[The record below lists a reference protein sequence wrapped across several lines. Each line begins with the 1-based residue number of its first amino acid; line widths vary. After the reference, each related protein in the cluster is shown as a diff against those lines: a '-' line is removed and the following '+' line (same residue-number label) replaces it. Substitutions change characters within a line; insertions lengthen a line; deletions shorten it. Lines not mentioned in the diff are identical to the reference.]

1 MLAISR
7 MKALISTHY
16 ISKTTPLSLLSSASK
31 SIRSYPPT
39 QFKTPNFPNFLHL
52 KPNTFMP
59 YASLSSEIAPTGAL
73 EMDAASRRQQRSGE
87 IHVVVGPMFAGKT
100 TTLLRRIQSAQVDGR
115 NVIIYY
121 LLVRNSIKLTD
132 EAYGSRGFV
141 YILFECFLRF
151 LAPFSG
157 IENKGAKHYHCL
169 PVSWIHC
176 FSAYITNKIFQ
187 LSGVKA
193 EPETYAL
200 LLQECIIWK
209 EYMKGKR
216 IHAQMIVVGFV
227 ENEYLKTKLLILYA
241 KSGDLGT
248 AHYLFDKLLDRSLVS
263 WNAIIAGY
271 VQKGHEDVGLGLYH
285 KMRQSGFIPD
295 QYTFASVFRACAT
308 LATLEDGKQAH
319 GVMIKCQIVGNVVV
333 NSALMDMYFKCS
345 DLSDG
350 HKVFDASQNRNA
362 ITWTAL
368 ISGYGQHG
376 RVHEVLDYFH
386 RMKAEGIRP
395 NYVTFIAVLSAC
407 SHGGLSNEAW
417 EYFSSMTRDYG
428 IQPRGQHYAALVDL
442 LGRAGRLEEAYEFV
456 LNSPCKEH
464 SVMWGAFLWACR
476 IHGNRDLLN
485 LAAKQYFKLEP
496 ENAGKY
502 VVLSNAY
509 ATFGLWDSVAKLRA
523 KMSDLGMIK
532 EPAYSKLEVQRETH
546 FFLKGDNN
554 VAVIKSN
561 KDTRYGLDS
570 IVTHDG
576 VKLPCWALPNL
587 SSFKQKFGL
596 DAYEQLDVIGIDE
609 AQFFGD
615 LYDFCCEAADHDG
628 KKVIV
633 AGLDGD
639 YLRRSFGS
647 VLDIIPLADSVTKL
661 TSRCELCGKPA
672 FFTLRKTEEI
682 QTEVIGGADVY
693 MPVCRK
699 HYVNGQVAIQ
709 AARVVLESQV
719 HCGSCA

>member
-1 MLAISR
+1 MQLNKTLKGLCYSGRLAEAVGMLCRA
-7 MKALISTHY
+7 
-16 ISKTTPLSLLSSASK
+16 
-31 SIRSYPPT
+31 
-39 QFKTPNFPNFLHL
+39 
-52 KPNTFMP
+52 
-59 YASLSSEIAPTGAL
+59 
-73 EMDAASRRQQRSGE
+73 
-87 IHVVVGPMFAGKT
+87 
-100 TTLLRRIQSAQVDGR
+100 
-115 NVIIYY
+115 
-121 LLVRNSIKLTD
+121 
-132 EAYGSRGFV
+132 
-141 YILFECFLRF
+141 
-151 LAPFSG
+151 
-157 IENKGAKHYHCL
+157 
-169 PVSWIHC
+169 
-176 FSAYITNKIFQ
+176 
-187 LSGVKA
+187 GVKA

-209 EYMKGKR
+209 DYMKGKR

-407 SHGGLSNEAW
+407 SHGGLANEAW

-442 LGRAGRLEEAYEFV
+442 LGRAGRLGEAHEFV

-523 KMSDLGMIK
+523 KMSDSGMIK

-546 FFLKGDNN
+546 FFLKGD
-554 VAVIKSN
+554 K
-561 KDTRYGLDS
+561 Y
-570 IVTHDG
+570 H
-576 VKLPCWALPNL
+576 
-587 SSFKQKFGL
+587 KQ
-596 DAYEQLDVIGIDE
+596 
-609 AQFFGD
+609 
-615 LYDFCCEAADHDG
+615 
-628 KKVIV
+628 
-633 AGLDGD
+633 
-639 YLRRSFGS
+639 S
-647 VLDIIPLADSVTKL
+647 
-661 TSRCELCGKPA
+661 
-672 FFTLRKTEEI
+672 EEI
-682 QTEVIGGADVY
+682 YEMVELINYSLKDSG
-693 MPVCRK
+693 
-699 HYVNGQVAIQ
+699 YVPY
-709 AARVVLESQV
+709 LS
-719 HCGSCA
+719 GS